1 MEEIE
6 RETVLLGSHSKDN
19 IVSLFLN
26 RRTLISVDGK
36 QWPDMAGFLL
46 TKSDLVP
53 IVQLECRFVFKT
65 SVGITTTKIIYNEYQ
80 KAVKIEDGK
89 FGFRFRF
96 GSKALFPTF
105 DFDQEHGV
113 YWKVYGFVA
122 EIFGNIPQSDNM
134 KIQSKTGISFH
145 VGYKYTKPPTRY
157 CISYALN
164 RRSSVK
170 YQIDKLFNNTILK
183 ASVQLRNPI
192 RSLDPIEMQID
203 LTDMAQ
209 HQIERIKVHLKQKIV
224 YQAVSSTHFNF
235 KNVFLVLDE
244 PAPPLYTHGG
254 KQTMVLSVDKFDL
267 PSMAQVKG
275 LDDPTSTLVSS
286 TEYSD
291 LVPGSTGL
299 QIQYEFKIELFI
311 KDYPELSANIPF
323 LVSYTDLEADE
334 AVNPNTTLLTRQH
347 FLPILAGLIEDL
359 THSVEGLNVLLVE
372 WRSYR
377 SEANKNDRMCTESS
391 DHAIFL
397 LEMLDSFTSQLEIFT
412 KHLILQTTDVKKI
425 PWPNETVPFNMF
437 LLELELLI
445 RAVPHAPAYTVTE
458 GEPIVA
464 RLLKECKLFMQDS
477 LSVIKGWIKPVGN
490 ANEIVSNLELHMNN
504 VKHLLFDIAEGADT
518 ELGNEEKPDPDLIE
532 ALRISQLDIGTNE

>member
-1 MEEIE
+1 MQDLE

-46 TKSDLVP
+46 TKSDLHP

-65 SVGITTTKIIYNEYQ
+65 SVGITSTKIIYNEYQ
-80 KAVKIEDGK
+80 KASKVEDGK
-89 FGFRFRF
+89 FEFRFQF
-96 GSKALFPTF
+96 GSKALFPSF
-105 DFDQEHGV
+105 DFDQEHGLC
-113 YWKVYGFVA
+113 WKVYGFVA
-122 EIFGNIPQSDNM
+122 EMYGSIPQSDNL
-134 KIQSKTGISFH
+134 KIQSKTGIAFH
-145 VGYKYTKPPTRY
+145 VGYTYTKPPTKY
-157 CISYALN
+157 CISYQLS

-170 YQIDKLFNNTILK
+170 YQIDKLFNNNILK

-192 RSLDPIEMQID
+192 RNVDPIEIQID
-203 LTDMAQ
+203 LKDMEQ
-209 HQIERIKVHLKQKIV
+209 HQIERIKVFLKQKIV

-235 KNVFLVLDE
+235 KNVHLVLDQ
-244 PAPPLYTHGG
+244 PAPPLYTHDD
-254 KQTMVLSVDKFDL
+254 KQTMVLSVDQFDL
-267 PSMAQVKG
+267 PTMAQVRG
-275 LDDPTSTLVSS
+275 LDGATCSLVSS

-311 KDYPELSANIPF
+311 KDYPELSTHVPF

-334 AVNPNTTLLTRQH
+334 VVNPNTTLLTRQH

-397 LEMLDSFTSQLEIFT
+397 LEMLDSFTVQLEIFT

-458 GEPIVA
+458 GEPIVS

-477 LSVIKGWIKPVGN
+477 LCVIKGWIKPVGN
-490 ANEIVSNLELHMNN
+490 ANEIVSNLEVHMNN

-518 ELGNEEKPDPDLIE
+518 EFGNEEKPDPDLIE
-532 ALRISQLDIGTNE
+532 ALRISQLDIGNDT